1 MSVLLRLPHGLI
13 RRYMFFVERLL
24 VAAGLSVLLYG
35 LTNNLPVYPPN
46 WDLVILATV
55 FVVALWWPGAAYF
68 LAVAAAAYPIYT
80 LSLYIF
86 VLFLAVA
93 LLGQRIFIHN
103 LGATVLVL
111 SVPWLARYNVA
122 WAIPLLG
129 GLWWGAAGGA
139 WMGALSALWG
149 QLMTG
154 MAGRNPDWLTLIGT
168 SPSITGVAQRFGQA
182 NSLDTLKLILEP
194 IAPNTTL
201 LLYHLLQV
209 IAWAAAGGLVGLL
222 ADRAWIQQRRP
233 WGAMVAG
240 IMGAVALLGAHFG
253 LALWLD
259 QYTLTTLLSL
269 APVLLATTVVVA
281 VLVIGLEGLRDLIEH
296 PLPPARRRPQRA
308 LRRWGSLNG
317 RSSRESRVRT
327 SRSKKP
333 GDAERGPLP
342 VPTQLPQ
349 WDSPEGPE
357 DLIMLEL
364 D

>member
-1 MSVLLRLPHGLI
+1 
-13 RRYMFFVERLL
+13 
-24 VAAGLSVLLYG
+24 
-35 LTNNLPVYPPN
+35 
-46 WDLVILATV
+46 
-55 FVVALWWPGAAYF
+55 
-68 LAVAAAAYPIYT
+68 
-80 LSLYIF
+80 
-86 VLFLAVA
+86 
-93 LLGQRIFIHN
+93 
-103 LGATVLVL
+103 
-111 SVPWLARYNVA
+111 
-122 WAIPLLG
+122 
-129 GLWWGAAGGA
+129 
-139 WMGALSALWG
+139 
-149 QLMTG
+149 MTG